1 MRIKLT
7 NRSSFTSGA
16 NARHMNLTSY
26 GEFVLD
32 WFGSGIWRCIKFP
45 SKEVREGRQLP
56 SAGSALGHKALGTV
70 TAAEWVEL
78 RSIPRIQAAVIV
90 ETPFHA
96 DSGADD
102 VAISSAETSNSSTH
116 QCHRLFFMELVLNWR
131 RYTVARFFLYFTWIR
146 LRSTKIS
153 SEA

>member
-1 MRIKLT
+1 
-7 NRSSFTSGA
+7 
-16 NARHMNLTSY
+16 
-26 GEFVLD
+26 
-32 WFGSGIWRCIKFP
+32 
-45 SKEVREGRQLP
+45 LP

-102 VAISSAETSNSSTH
+102 VAISSAETSIVNSSVSSAVLHGARTELTSLYR
-116 QCHRLFFMELVLNWR
+116 CSILFVFYVDSIAIDQDIVRSLD
-131 RYTVARFFLYFTWIR
+131 YFVDNN
-146 LRSTKIS
+146 
-153 SEA
+153 